1 MSELSKSITFLF
13 IGITGSQVFF
23 HLFSIL
29 RFYSSLSY
37 KLFPHIYDEL
47 YITWLDRPLNAAS
60 AVYNIHSYFLKFNK
74 VKWNSLSCVWLFVTP
89 WTILSMEFSRQNTG
103 VGCRFLLQGIIPIQ
117 GSNPGIPHCR
127 LILYLLSHKGSPTLI
142 RNMFNQLGRS
152 LVLFWLEG

>member
-1 MSELSKSITFLF
+1 MHTTNVRTQNQSPFLF
-13 IGITGSQVFF
+13 ISITGSQVFF

-74 VKWNSLSCVWLFVTP
+74 VKWKSLSCVWLFATP
-89 WTILSMEFSRQNTG
+89 WTILSMEFSRPEYWSG
-103 VGCRFLLQGIIPIQ
+103 LPFPSPGDHP
-117 GSNPGIPHCR
+117 NPGIKPR
-127 LILYLLSHKGSPTLI
+127 YPALQADSLPAEPQGKP
-142 RNMFNQLGRS
+142 NFNKEH
-152 LVLFWLEG
+152 V